1 MTTTIIK
8 RLVASFVAAAIPNV
22 LVGTLV
28 DVDLWQSAIMS
39 GAIAVLTIV
48 QALAVGYK
56 DGKLTAEEIEQAF
69 KR

>member
-1 MTTTIIK
+1 MTLTIIK

-28 DVDLWQSAIMS
+28 DVALWQSAVMS

>member
-1 MTTTIIK
+1 
-8 RLVASFVAAAIPNV
+8 V

-28 DVDLWQSAIMS
+28 DVALWQSAVMS
-39 GAIAVLTIV
+39 CAIAVLTIV

>member
-28 DVDLWQSAIMS
+28 NVDLWQSAVMS

-48 QALAVGYK
+48 QALAIGYK

>member
-28 DVDLWQSAIMS
+28 NVDLWQSAVMS

>member
-1 MTTTIIK
+1 
-8 RLVASFVAAAIPNV
+8 
-22 LVGTLV
+22 
-28 DVDLWQSAIMS
+28 
-39 GAIAVLTIV
+39 VLTIV